1 MSLQKLADNSKKTKD
16 IQGDMLLHGFA
27 AQTKFEDIQTEN
39 AQMRKMLETAKMYAL
54 SEHAV
59 MIYGQ
64 AGTED
69 YLLAEAIH
77 NNSIRKVG
85 PYVSI
90 NMRGTSDGRAFPK
103 RSRRYSF
110 NFWCKG
116 CNDKGKSRNLI
127 Y

>member
-1 MSLQKLADNSKKTKD
+1 
-16 IQGDMLLHGFA
+16 
-27 AQTKFEDIQTEN
+27 
-39 AQMRKMLETAKMYAL
+39 MRKMLETAKMYAL

-90 NMRGTSDGRAFPK
+90 NMREWIKNIRWK
-103 RSRRYSF
+103 SF
-110 NFWCKG
+110 SEEKPEIQFQLLVQ
-116 CNDKGKSRNLI
+116 RVQ
-127 Y
+127 

>member
-1 MSLQKLADNSKKTKD
+1 
-16 IQGDMLLHGFA
+16 MLLHGFA

-90 NMRGTSDGRAFPK
+90 NMREWIRHTEEELSDEKPV
-103 RSRRYSF
+103 
-110 NFWCKG
+110 
-116 CNDKGKSRNLI
+116 DTV
-127 Y
+127 

>member
-1 MSLQKLADNSKKTKD
+1 ME
-16 IQGDMLLHGFA
+16 FA

-90 NMRGTSDGRAFPK
+90 NMRGMDKEHQMEELF
-103 RSRRYSF
+103 RREAGDTVSLLVQ
-110 NFWCKG
+110 
-116 CNDKGKSRNLI
+116 RVQ
-127 Y
+127 